1 MLTVQ
6 MILGILALLL
16 AVGSA
21 TGYAPLWVSVVLL
34 AILELLRAVPPMR
47 IP

>member
-1 MLTVQ
+1 MFTVQ
-6 MILGILALLL
+6 LILALLALLL
-16 AVGSA
+16 AVVSA

-34 AILELLRAVPPMR
+34 AILELLRAVPMAR